1 MKLIDWNE
9 KIEYL
14 KTTRQQMWNDDYF
27 EFLVKYVWKFDKPID
42 IVDFGCGYGYL
53 AMNLLPLLPE
63 GSTYTGIDIAEE
75 LLKEAEC
82 IFADTAFRIKFIKAD
97 LLTYKPERLFDV
109 AICQSVLRHIP
120 QAKDVLRKM
129 IESVC
134 EGGTVI
140 CIEPNRRMENG
151 GIYIN
156 DSNYDITARDASLQ
170 EHWEN
175 EYQTGGRDYLIG
187 SKIPIYMEELGLADV
202 NVRINDFVE
211 FVSSNR
217 DKEYF
222 EEHKKSF
229 LENNLLN
236 HEETDANH
244 LVCARCHLISYGRK
258 S

>member
-1 MKLIDWNE
+1 MCVHISAGCVQT
-9 KIEYL
+9 IE
-14 KTTRQQMWNDDYF
+14 NAS
-27 EFLVKYVWKFDKPID
+27 
-42 IVDFGCGYGYL
+42 L
-53 AMNLLPLLPE
+53 AMKLLPLLSE

-82 IFADTAFRIKFIKAD
+82 IFADTTFYTKFIKAD
-97 LLTYKPERLFDV
+97 LLTYKPERQFDV

-120 QAKDVLRKM
+120 QAKEILRKM
-129 IESVC
+129 IGSVC

-140 CIEPNRRMENG
+140 CIEPNRRMENA

-156 DSNYDITARDASLQ
+156 DSNYDVAARDEFLQ
-170 EHWEN
+170 EHWKN

-187 SKIPIYMEELGLADV
+187 SKTPIYMEELGLSDV

-211 FVSSNR
+211 FVSPNR
-217 DKEYF
+217 DKEDF

-236 HEETDANH
+236 YEETDANH
-244 LVCARCHLISYGRK
+244 LICARCHLISYGRK
-258 S
+258 R